1 MQDVLLVAYARPIVP
16 SFYLVEGSIGPILL
30 IAGVDDAV
38 GASDD

>member
-30 IAGVDDAV
+30 VAGVDDAV
-38 GASDD
+38 RACDD